1 MTRSRTQRAI
11 DLLLVLDAAKVVGDQ
26 KQTPGAVAFHKI
38 LFHAK
43 LDASTRG
50 LRAPHHQY
58 IRWKHGPFSRDA
70 TDDEQLL
77 TTLGLMRGHAAT
89 ARAAQLVIHYRP
101 LVAGTIGDI
110 LECVERSARKR
121 AKWSG
126 KKAKADCY
134 GIRAERLGVDPSIGR
149 TLRDLPQGT
158 PLHLDPVGGA
168 DLRVDEDLVDDFL
181 LDLRITDADIRA
193 SREIEFSGSVTEVE
207 HELERR
213 SVRKLDH
220 FDRLRRGDRL

>member
-50 LRAPHHQY
+50 L
-58 IRWKHGPFSRDA
+58 
-70 TDDEQLL
+70 
-77 TTLGLMRGHAAT
+77 MRGHAAT
-89 ARAAQLVIHYRP
+89 ARARQLVTHYRP
-101 LVAGTIGDI
+101 LFAGTIGDI

-149 TLRDLPQGT
+149 TLR
-158 PLHLDPVGGA
+158 
-168 DLRVDEDLVDDFL
+168 
-181 LDLRITDADIRA
+181 
-193 SREIEFSGSVTEVE
+193 
-207 HELERR
+207 
-213 SVRKLDH
+213 
-220 FDRLRRGDRL
+220 